1 MSDERHEGERAFDL
15 LDRIDLLIATLPP
28 GDAMR
33 RELLDLRMEISRH
46 EEIFVEARQTI
57 EKLEEVIK
65 KVTSPANRIGTF
77 LGSVG
82 KDTAHIVVGGSDYY
96 CNVDPRIPMAKL
108 KKGTR
113 VLVNEAFV
121 IVGDLGFEPAGPV
134 TKVTEVIGTDRL
146 RVGNEHGTQSVVLQ
160 RSAQLAKMAV
170 KQGDEVRVDSN
181 YRMALEMM
189 PAPGSHEHYL
199 DNVPELPWSKVG
211 GQESAIE
218 AIKDAI
224 ELPLLHPHLFAK
236 FQHGT
241 PKGFL
246 LYGPPGCGK
255 TLIGKATAYNLT
267 RQLRVKATDADRDV
281 REYFMHVKGP
291 EILNMWV
298 GESER
303 MVREIFATAREK
315 RREGFM
321 PFLFIDEAE
330 SILGTRR
337 ASRYSNILST
347 LVPMFCSEM
356 DGIDSLND
364 VVIILAS
371 NRADLIDP
379 AILRPGRIDRKIK
392 VDRPDKAGAREI
404 YRIYLTN
411 ELPYDGALAKEAN
424 HIGDAIDKLI
434 ERFVD
439 WQFAQRDENKVLE
452 VTLRSGRKEVLYRS
466 DLISGAIIASVVER
480 AKGMAIKRAIA
491 NQKAS
496 HPERSESGAE
506 GSRHETLKATQQDL
520 PAPAGEGI
528 TEQDLQMSFHAEYA
542 ENDIFPPTDITED
555 WLKLIDYDPEYVV
568 KIAPFHPNSP
578 RPSNLGGVI

>member
-1 MSDERHEGERAFDL
+1 MSDERSKESRDFDEGPRDHSL
-15 LDRIDLLIATLPP
+15 LGQLDRIIGSLPP
-28 GDAMR
+28 GNPLR
-33 RELLDLRMEISRH
+33 RDLLDLRPAISDH
-46 EEIFVEARQTI
+46 EETIVQARQMI

-77 LGSVG
+77 LGATSR
-82 KDTAHIVVGGSDYY
+82 DTAHIVVGGADYY
-96 CNVDPRIPMAKL
+96 CNVDPRISLAKL

-121 IVGDLGFEPAGPV
+121 IVGDLGFETAGPV
-134 TKVTEVIGTDRL
+134 TKITEILGTDRL
-146 RVGNEHGTQSVVLQ
+146 RVGSEHGLHSMVLQ
-160 RSAQLAKMAV
+160 RSADLASSSLKT
-170 KQGDEVRVDSN
+170 GDEVRVDSN
-181 YRMALEMM
+181 YRMALEMLSS
-189 PAPGSHEHYL
+189 PKSQEYYL
-199 DNVPELPWSKVG
+199 DSVPELPWEKVG
-211 GQESAIE
+211 GQDAALQ

-224 ELPLLHPHLFAK
+224 ELPLLHADLFKK
-236 FQHGT
+236 FQHAT

-255 TLIGKATAYNLT
+255 TLIGKATAFNLT
-267 RQLRVKATDADRDV
+267 KQLREQAGAEV

-315 RREGFM
+315 RKEGFM

-392 VDRPDKAGAREI
+392 VNRPNKDGTREI
-404 YRIYLTN
+404 YRIYLTDD
-411 ELPYDGALAKEAN
+411 LPYEGALTKESAG
-424 HIGDAIDKLI
+424 IGDAIARLI
-434 ERFVD
+434 DRVLD
-439 WQFAQRDENKVLE
+439 QQFARREENKFLE
-452 VTLRSGRKEVLYRS
+452 VTLRSGRKETLYRS
-466 DLISGAIIASVVER
+466 DLISGAIIASIVER
-480 AKGMAIKRAIA
+480 AKAMAIKRSI
-491 NQKAS
+491 S
-496 HPERSESGAE
+496 
-506 GSRHETLKATQQDL
+506 TQEEQ
-520 PAPAGEGI
+520 GI
-528 TEQDLQMSFHAEYA
+528 REQDLHAAFDAEYN
-542 ENDIFPPTDITED
+542 ENDIFPPADVTEE
-555 WLKLIDYDPEYVV
+555 WLKLIDYDPENVV
-568 KIAPFHPNSP
+568 KISP
-578 RPSNLGGVI
+578 VRPSGASQSRAGSGVI